1 MYLLQFLDAL
11 FGRYV
16 EVYFLLF
23 LELLFGGGCGN
34 MYSSVKGTELLPLG
48 RVSTEDKY
56 NNNYLVG
63 GTHYANYES
72 QS

>member
-1 MYLLQFLDAL
+1 
-11 FGRYV
+11 
-16 EVYFLLF
+16 
-23 LELLFGGGCGN
+23 